1 MLLSFIFNTHSEFFR
16 IEKYRPQTFHE
27 IVGNEDTVTRL
38 SIFSKQGNVPNIIIA
53 VSTYNNYSI
62 LLFKY
67 KTEVL
72 SFSVQYFV

>member
-1 MLLSFIFNTHSEFFR
+1 MVVNIIKSYNIDLNNFQNFCR

-53 VSTYNNYSI
+53 VI
-62 LLFKY
+62 
-67 KTEVL
+67 V
-72 SFSVQYFV
+72 